1 MTAMNLHR
9 YPSAGGGIA
18 LGKMGVWATMLK
30 QGKTARDYVQDGL
43 VAMWDGIEN
52 AGWGIHNPNATTWIP
67 LVGNAALD
75 IENGEWLS
83 DAVQLTNGAI
93 HNASIPELVAAVAS
107 GEYTIEYGGYLL
119 PREGLVYGN
128 ESAGFKIGGLYN
140 TTWAH
145 SSTSTEG
152 SCFWSKGNINSS
164 SAAQPYPCTYE
175 SRWGWDDTM
184 TNHRSDDSVAGLAT
198 SNQAGIG
205 IRKCTNQYVG
215 TGGDGWSYVDTN
227 LFNAAKVNLQAT
239 YKNYGFALG
248 TYRTAASASR
258 SNMTYNFFRVYS
270 RALTA
275 DEIAANYAIDKER
288 FNLP

>member
-1 MTAMNLHR
+1 M
-9 YPSAGGGIA
+9 AG
-18 LGKMGVWATMLK
+18 KRWK
-30 QGKTARDYVQDGL
+30 NPYVTDGL
-43 VAMWDGIEN
+43 VAMWDGEWN
-52 AGWGIHNPNATTWIP
+52 AGGGIHNPNATTWLP
-67 LVGNAALD
+67 VVGNAALD

-107 GEYTIEYGGYLL
+107 GEYTIEYGGYFL

-128 ESAGFKIGGLYN
+128 ESAGFKIGGFYN
-140 TTWAH
+140 TSWAH
-145 SSTSTEG
+145 SSTSAEG
-152 SCFWSKGNINSS
+152 SCFWSKQNINSPS
-164 SAAQPYPCTYE
+164 SAQSYPLAYE

-184 TNHRSDDSVAGLAT
+184 TNHRSDDSVPGLAT

-205 IRKCTNQYVG
+205 TRKCTNQYVG
-215 TGGDGWSYVDTN
+215 TGGNGWSYVDTN
-227 LFNAAKVNLQAT
+227 LYNAAKVNLEAT

-248 TYRTAASASR
+248 TYRLATSSR
-258 SNMTYNFFRVYS
+258 SNMTYNFFRLYS

-275 DEIAANYAIDKER
+275 SEIAANYAIDKER